1 MKKCLWLGVLVLG
14 MAAAAWGAPKAQV
27 WATVDDSSIAQGERG
42 ELSVEIDIPA
52 GYHAQSNTPTQ
63 DNYIKLEV
71 TPSAQAGFQFGMP
84 TYPAGEDQNYPLLG
98 KLNVY
103 TGKVTVGV
111 PFVVAGD
118 AELGRRTIQGTVRYQ
133 ICDDKTCYFPEN
145 QPFGVQLTITRGTGQ
160 SMAALPEV
168 IGGGGGEPAGTVG
181 LAGSDWSIWTAF
193 GAAFLAGLLFNVMP
207 CVLPVL
213 PLKAIGFYEVSQHRR
228 GRSFLLGVVFS
239 LGLIAVFAVLAVL
252 VLVLRVISWGE
263 LFSKAWFIWPMVALL
278 AIMGLGLLGAFTVS
292 LPTTAYRFSP
302 RHDTFGGNFFWGA
315 LTAIL
320 ATPCTAPLLPPLLIW
335 AASHKA
341 LVGVP
346 AMLMVGVGMASP
358 YLILSAFPEVARK
371 MPRSGPWAELFKQ
384 MMGFL
389 LLVAAVYFGGGRI
402 IHGTGFWWLV
412 SAMVAVA
419 GLYLVARTVQLTESA
434 GAVAVSAALAV
445 AMIGGSLWW
454 SVQVTGVLRPML
466 SAGNGQTESQWV
478 EFTPQKFEQ
487 ARAAGKIVLVKFT
500 ANWCATCQYIEGSV
514 YQDSQVW
521 QALRRHEVVVFKAD
535 MTESDVAK
543 PLLLKLNPAGGI
555 PLTAIYGPK
564 LSEPIVLASVY
575 GPNDLL
581 RALDTAAGSS
591 VAAAP
596 MSSLNP

>member
-14 MAAAAWGAPKAQV
+14 LAAAAWGAPRTLV
-27 WATVDDSSIAQGERG
+27 RATASNASVAQGERG

-52 GYHAQSNTPTQ
+52 GYHAQSHTPTR

-71 TPSAQAGFQFGMP
+71 TPTTQAGIGFGSP
-84 TYPAGEDQNYPLLG
+84 NYPAGEDQDYPLLG

-103 TGKVTVGV
+103 TGKVTVAI

-118 AELGRRTIQGTVRYQ
+118 AELGGRTIQGKVRYQ

-145 QPFGVQLTITRGTGQ
+145 QPFEVQLTIIRGTGQ
-160 SMAALPEV
+160 SAAVLPAN
-168 IGGGGGEPAGTVG
+168 IGGGGPGG
-181 LAGSDWSIWTAF
+181 LAGADWSIWTAF

-278 AIMGLGLLGAFTVS
+278 AVMGLGLLGAFTVS
-292 LPTTAYRFSP
+292 LPTAAYRFSP

-335 AASHKA
+335 AAGHPA

-346 AMLMVGVGMASP
+346 AMLMVGVGMAFP
-358 YLILSAFPEVARK
+358 YLILSAFPEAARRF
-371 MPRSGPWAELFKQ
+371 PRSGPWAELFKQ

-389 LLVAAVYFGGGRI
+389 LLVAAMYFGAGRV
-402 IHGTGFWWLV
+402 IHGPDFWWLV

-419 GLYLVARTVQLTESA
+419 GFYLMARTVQLSQSA
-434 GAVAVSAALAV
+434 GAVAVSATLAV
-445 AMIGGSLWW
+445 AMIGASLWW
-454 SVQVTGVLRPML
+454 TARMTGLGRPAMA
-466 SAGNGQTESQWV
+466 SAGNGQAESSWV
-478 EFTPQKFEQ
+478 DYSPEQFDQ
-487 ARAAGKIVLVKFT
+487 ARSAGKLVLVKFT

-514 YQDSQVW
+514 YQDSRVW
-521 QALRRHEVVVFKAD
+521 QALRRHEVVTMKAD
-535 MTESDVAK
+535 MTDSDIAK

-564 LSEPIVLASVY
+564 LNTPIVLSSVY
-575 GPNDLL
+575 GSDDLL
-581 RALDTAAGSS
+581 QALDSAAGS
-591 VAAAP
+591 VAG
-596 MSSLNP
+596 LVK